1 MLPIIVLFK
10 FNQLS
15 DRLFTAIILMAIA
28 SMLAYSGLLVRLD
41 NLHYDLGRY
50 LTFRPAPADIV
61 IVAID
66 EASLK
71 SIGRWPW
78 SRTVHADLINK

>member
-1 MLPIIVLFK
+1 
-10 FNQLS
+10 
-15 DRLFTAIILMAIA
+15 
-28 SMLAYSGLLVRLD
+28 MLAYSGLLVRFD

-50 LTFRPAPADIV
+50 LTFKPAPADIV

-66 EASLK
+66 ETSLK

-78 SRTVHADLINK
+78 SRNVHADLVNKLKLEQARVIGLDIIFLSQS

>member
-1 MLPIIVLFK
+1 MLFK
-10 FNQLS
+10 LNQLS
-15 DRLFTAIILMAIA
+15 DRLFTALILTLIA
-28 SMLAYSGLLVRLD
+28 SVLAYSGLLVRFD

-50 LTFRPAPADIV
+50 LTFKPAPADIV

-71 SIGRWPW
+71 
-78 SRTVHADLINK
+78 V